1 MNTVISSIGQDMN
14 SLNIIDAFIT
24 ILSIIVLTA
33 RGARG
38 LVDRRYGR
46 LGGGFFGVVDDA
58 DNVLPPVDVIRER

>member
-1 MNTVISSIGQDMN
+1 MN
-14 SLNIIDAFIT
+14 SLNIIDEFIT
-24 ILSIIVLTA
+24 ILLIIVLTA

-38 LVDRRYGR
+38 LVDRRCGR